1 MRLSPVA
8 GEATLS
14 VYVKL
19 VAAMLSWGGT
29 WVAGRVVAQAVTTP
43 IAAAAARFTLAA
55 LVLGAVMLAKGEP
68 IGAGSLQRAW
78 RPILGLAL
86 TGVFFYNLCFFYG
99 LKHVEA
105 GRGALVMALNPVVVA
120 VLAWWLG
127 GERARPPAVLG
138 AVLAFVGC
146 LTVIGNGDPLALLAG
161 RIGLG
166 EVLLLGCVVCWTA
179 YTFVGKRATRLVS
192 ALAATF
198 WSCVLGAVLLWAAA
212 LATGGIDWAQWS
224 PSVWAAVAFL
234 GVFGTAIGFTWY
246 TDAVRVL
253 GAARAAMFINL
264 VPLAAV
270 LMAAL
275 ALGEAFPPSV
285 ALGGAAVLAG
295 VWLTTTRR

>member
-68 IGAGSLQRAW
+68 MGADSWQRAW
-78 RPILGLAL
+78 RSIVGLAL

-127 GERARPPAVLG
+127 GERAKPLAVLG

-179 YTFVGKRATRLVS
+179 YTFVGRRATRLVS

>member
-179 YTFVGKRATRLVS
+179 YTFVGRRATRLVS

-198 WSCVLGAVLLWAAA
+198 WSCTFGAVLLWAAA
-212 LATGGIDWAQWS
+212 FAAGGVDWAQWS
-224 PSVWAAVAFL
+224 PVVWAAVAFL

>member
-1 MRLSPVA
+1 M
-8 GEATLS
+8 
-14 VYVKL
+14 
-19 VAAMLSWGGT
+19 
-29 WVAGRVVAQAVTTP
+29 
-43 IAAAAARFTLAA
+43 
-55 LVLGAVMLAKGEP
+55 
-68 IGAGSLQRAW
+68 
-78 RPILGLAL
+78 
-86 TGVFFYNLCFFYG
+86 
-99 LKHVEA
+99 
-105 GRGALVMALNPVVVA
+105 
-120 VLAWWLG
+120 LAWWLG
-127 GERARPPAVLG
+127 GERAKPLAVLG

-146 LTVIGNGDPLALLAG
+146 LTVIGNGDPLAPLAG
-161 RIGLG
+161 RIGPG

-179 YTFVGKRATRLVS
+179 YTFVGRRATRLVS

>member
-8 GEATLS
+8 GEATLP
-14 VYVKL
+14 VYLKL

-29 WVAGRVVAQAVTTP
+29 WVAGRVVAQAVGTP

-55 LVLGAVMLAKGEP
+55 LVLGAVLLAKGEP

-105 GRGALVMALNPVVVA
+105 GRGALVVALNPVVVA
-120 VLAWWLG
+120 TLAWWLG

-179 YTFVGKRATRLVS
+179 YTFVGRRATRLVS

-198 WSCVLGAVLLWAAA
+198 WSCTFGAVLLWAAA
-212 LATGGIDWAQWS
+212 FAAGGVDWAQWS
-224 PSVWAAVAFL
+224 PVVWAAVAFL

-264 VPLAAV
+264 VPVAAV
-270 LMAAL
+270 LMAAI
-275 ALGEAFPPSV
+275 ALGETFAPSV

-295 VWLTTTRR
+295 VWLTTRR

>member
-1 MRLSPVA
+1 MGA
-8 GEATLS
+8 D
-14 VYVKL
+14 
-19 VAAMLSWGGT
+19 SW
-29 WVAGRVVAQAVTTP
+29 
-43 IAAAAARFTLAA
+43 
-55 LVLGAVMLAKGEP
+55 
-68 IGAGSLQRAW
+68 QRA
-78 RPILGLAL
+78 RRSIVGLAL

-120 VLAWWLG
+120 TLAWWLG
-127 GERARPPAVLG
+127 GERARPLAVLG

-146 LTVIGNGDPLALLAG
+146 LTVIGNGDPLAPLAG

-179 YTFVGKRATRLVS
+179 YTFVGRRATRLVS

-198 WSCVLGAVLLWAAA
+198 WSCTFGAVLLWAAA
-212 LATGGIDWAQWS
+212 FAAGGVDWAQWS
-224 PSVWAAVAFL
+224 PVVWAAVAFL

-264 VPLAAV
+264 VPVAAV
-270 LMAAL
+270 LMAAI

>member
-68 IGAGSLQRAW
+68 MGADSWQRAW
-78 RPILGLAL
+78 RSIVGLAL

-99 LKHVEA
+99 LKHVGA
-105 GRGALVMALNPVVVA
+105 GRGALVVALNPVAVA

-127 GERARPPAVLG
+127 GERAKPLAVLG

-146 LTVIGNGDPLALLAG
+146 LTVIGNGDPLAPLAG
-161 RIGLG
+161 RIGPG

-198 WSCVLGAVLLWAAA
+198 WSCALGAVLL
-212 LATGGIDWAQWS
+212 
-224 PSVWAAVAFL
+224 WAAVAFL

>member
-127 GERARPPAVLG
+127 GERAKPLAVLG

-179 YTFVGKRATRLVS
+179 YTFVGRRATRLVS

-198 WSCVLGAVLLWAAA
+198 WSCTFGAVLLWAAA
-212 LATGGIDWAQWS
+212 FAAGGVDWAQWS
-224 PSVWAAVAFL
+224 PVVWAAVAFL

-295 VWLTTTRR
+295 VWLTTRR

>member
-120 VLAWWLG
+120 TLAWWLG
-127 GERARPPAVLG
+127 GERAKPLAVLG

-146 LTVIGNGDPLALLAG
+146 LTVIGNGDPLAPLAG
-161 RIGLG
+161 RIGPG

-179 YTFVGKRATRLVS
+179 YTFVGRRATRLVS

-198 WSCVLGAVLLWAAA
+198 WSCTFGAVLLWAAA
-212 LATGGIDWAQWS
+212 FAAGGVDWAQWS
-224 PSVWAAVAFL
+224 PVVWAAVAFL

-264 VPLAAV
+264 VPVAAV
-270 LMAAL
+270 LMAAI
-275 ALGEAFPPSV
+275 ALGETFAPSV

-295 VWLTTTRR
+295 VWLTTTRC

>member
-1 MRLSPVA
+1 
-8 GEATLS
+8 
-14 VYVKL
+14 
-19 VAAMLSWGGT
+19 
-29 WVAGRVVAQAVTTP
+29 VVAQAVTTP

-55 LVLGAVMLAKGEP
+55 LVLGAVLLAKGEP

-105 GRGALVMALNPVVVA
+105 GRGALVVALNPVVVA
-120 VLAWWLG
+120 TLAWWLG

-179 YTFVGKRATRLVS
+179 YTFVGRRATRLVS

-198 WSCVLGAVLLWAAA
+198 WSCTFGAVLLWAAA
-212 LATGGIDWAQWS
+212 FAAGGVDWAQWS
-224 PSVWAAVAFL
+224 PVVWAVVAFL

-270 LMAAL
+270 LMAAI
-275 ALGEAFPPSV
+275 ALGETFAPSV

-295 VWLTTTRR
+295 VWLTTRR

>member
-29 WVAGRVVAQAVTTP
+29 WVAGRVVAQAVGTP

-68 IGAGSLQRAW
+68 MGADSWQRAW
-78 RPILGLAL
+78 RSIVGLAL

-105 GRGALVMALNPVVVA
+105 GRGALVVALNPVVVA
-120 VLAWWLG
+120 ALAWWLG
-127 GERARPPAVLG
+127 GERARPLAVLG

-179 YTFVGKRATRLVS
+179 YTFVGRRATRLVS

-198 WSCVLGAVLLWAAA
+198 WSCALGAVLLWAAA
-212 LATGGIDWAQWS
+212 FAAGGIEWAQWR
-224 PSVWAAVAFL
+224 PAVWAAVAFL

>member
-68 IGAGSLQRAW
+68 MGADSWQRAW
-78 RPILGLAL
+78 RSIVGLAL

-99 LKHVEA
+99 LKHVGA
-105 GRGALVMALNPVVVA
+105 GRGALVVALNPVAVA

-127 GERARPPAVLG
+127 GERAKPLAVLG

-146 LTVIGNGDPLALLAG
+146 LTVIGNGDPLAPLAG
-161 RIGLG
+161 RIGPG

-275 ALGEAFPPSV
+275 AMGEAFPPSV

>member
-1 MRLSPVA
+1 LSPVA
-8 GEATLS
+8 GEATLP
-14 VYVKL
+14 VYLKL

-29 WVAGRVVAQAVTTP
+29 WVAGRVVAQAVGTP

-55 LVLGAVMLAKGEP
+55 LVLGAVLLAKGEP

-105 GRGALVMALNPVVVA
+105 GRGALVVALNPVVVA
-120 VLAWWLG
+120 TLAWWLG

-179 YTFVGKRATRLVS
+179 YTFVGRRATRLVS

-198 WSCVLGAVLLWAAA
+198 WSCTFGAVLLWAAA
-212 LATGGIDWAQWS
+212 FAAGGVDWAQWS
-224 PSVWAAVAFL
+224 PVVWAVVAFL

-264 VPLAAV
+264 VPVAAV
-270 LMAAL
+270 LMAAI
-275 ALGEAFPPSV
+275 ALEETVVPSV

-295 VWLTTTRR
+295 VWLTTRR

>member
-8 GEATLS
+8 GEATLP
-14 VYVKL
+14 VYLKL

-29 WVAGRVVAQAVTTP
+29 WVAGRVVAQAVGTP

-55 LVLGAVMLAKGEP
+55 LVLGAVLLAKGEP

-105 GRGALVMALNPVVVA
+105 GRGALVVALNPVVVA
-120 VLAWWLG
+120 TLAWWLG

-179 YTFVGKRATRLVS
+179 YTFVGRRATRLVS

-295 VWLTTTRR
+295 VWLTTRR

>member
-1 MRLSPVA
+1 LRLSPVA
-8 GEATLS
+8 GEATLP
-14 VYVKL
+14 VYLKL

-29 WVAGRVVAQAVTTP
+29 WVAGRVVAQAVGTP

-55 LVLGAVMLAKGEP
+55 LVLGAVLLAKGEP

-105 GRGALVMALNPVVVA
+105 GRGALVVALNPVVVA
-120 VLAWWLG
+120 TLAWWLG

-179 YTFVGKRATRLVS
+179 YTFVGRRATRLVS

-198 WSCVLGAVLLWAAA
+198 WSCTFGAVLLWAAA
-212 LATGGIDWAQWS
+212 FAAGGVDWAQWS
-224 PSVWAAVAFL
+224 PVVWAAVAFL

-264 VPLAAV
+264 VPVAAV
-270 LMAAL
+270 LMAAI
-275 ALGEAFPPSV
+275 ALGETFAPSV

-295 VWLTTTRR
+295 VWLTTRR